1 MTSTTIRHPT
11 ILIVDDEPQN
21 RRLLEALLQPEGYAT
36 HSAASGE
43 EALAMAV
50 ATPPDLILLDV
61 MMPGMDGYAVAK
73 VLKAHPA
80 TSNVPIIMVTAHT
93 DRSARLAGLDAGA
106 EEFLTKP
113 VDRAELWLRVR
124 NLLRLKSYNDF
135 LLNHSTILERQVAE
149 RTADLQ
155 RFRTAMDATADG
167 IMLIR
172 RASMQIVEV
181 NATASSML
189 GYSREHL
196 LHLGPAEVE
205 NSDRDM
211 LEAAYDALI
220 AGQGANVFSEVS
232 LRRADGADVL
242 VELHR
247 QVQQFGEDWII
258 VTVFRDITER
268 KHAEQRLHHLAH
280 FDPLTALPNRTLF
293 YETLK
298 KTLPQAALNG
308 WMVGVLFIDL
318 DLFKNVNDTLGHAV
332 GDELLGHFSNRL
344 VQCVRVR
351 DVVGRL
357 GGDEFAIILIM
368 QKQKAAVH
376 VADKIREV
384 LRVPFL
390 LSGHQVT
397 LTASIGITLYPNDA
411 DDAETLIKYADTAM
425 YGAKQAGRDTYRF
438 FTAEMN
444 AEVLARL
451 EMETALRRAV
461 VNDEFVLFYQP
472 KVQLSSGRIAGLE
485 ALLRWERP
493 GHGLVAPHLFI
504 PALEETGLIVQ
515 VGRWVINSAC
525 RQIALWMR
533 SGVGAVQVA
542 VNVSGRQFVGGDLE
556 ADVGK
561 ALDDFGV
568 PPELLELEL
577 TESSLMANT
586 DRTIAALKNLKA
598 RGVRIS
604 IDDFG
609 TGYSSLAYLRRF
621 PIDKL
626 KIDIAF
632 IRHVTSNPDDSAI
645 ALAII
650 SMAHSL
656 KLEVI
661 AEGVETAAQLTYL
674 ARNRCDQV
682 QGFYFSRPL
691 PLQEV
696 ETLMLNHTRLAIP
709 GVEASHARRTLLL
722 VDDDPYMLSAL
733 HSVLQQDG
741 YEILMADSA
750 AEGFEK
756 MASHHVQVVLCD
768 HNMPGMTGIEFFA
781 RVKTMYPDCLRIVLS
796 GSCDLAAITEEMNTG
811 AIHRF
816 YPKPW
821 DSKVL
826 RDNVR
831 EAFRYHGVL
840 NDAQMREPA
849 YRAAMIGPD
858 RS

>member
-1 MTSTTIRHPT
+1 M
-11 ILIVDDEPQN
+11 
-21 RRLLEALLQPEGYAT
+21 
-36 HSAASGE
+36 
-43 EALAMAV
+43 
-50 ATPPDLILLDV
+50 
-61 MMPGMDGYAVAK
+61 
-73 VLKAHPA
+73 
-80 TSNVPIIMVTAHT
+80 
-93 DRSARLAGLDAGA
+93 
-106 EEFLTKP
+106 
-113 VDRAELWLRVR
+113 
-124 NLLRLKSYNDF
+124 
-135 LLNHSTILERQVAE
+135 AE

-167 IMLIR
+167 IMLISR
-172 RASMQIVEV
+172 GNMHVVEA

-189 GYSREHL
+189 GYSRDEFL
-196 LHLGPAEVE
+196 LIGPAEIEGGNVDE
-205 NSDRDM
+205 
-211 LEAAYDALI
+211 LEALYDALI
-220 AGQGANVFSEVS
+220 AGHGANVFSEVT
-232 LRRADGADVL
+232 LRRADGIGVL
-242 VELHR
+242 VEIHR
-247 QVQQFGEDWII
+247 QVQQFGADWII

-268 KHAEQRLHHLAH
+268 KNAEQRLHHLAH

-298 KTLPQAALNG
+298 KTLPQAELND

-318 DLFKNVNDTLGHAV
+318 DFFKNVNDTLGHAV
-332 GDELLGHFSNRL
+332 GDELLGQFSSRL

-368 QKQKAAVH
+368 QKQKAAVN
-376 VADKIREV
+376 VAAKIRDV
-384 LRVPFL
+384 LRAPFQL
-390 LSGHQVT
+390 GGHQVT
-397 LTASIGITLYPNDA
+397 LTASIGITLFP
-411 DDAETLIKYADTAM
+411 DDARDPETLIKYADTAM
-425 YGAKQAGRDTYRF
+425 YRAKQAGRDTYRF

-451 EMETALRRAV
+451 EIETALRRAV
-461 VNDEFVLFYQP
+461 ENEEFVLVYQP

-485 ALLRWERP
+485 ALLRWQRP
-493 GHGLVAPHLFI
+493 GHGMVSPHAFI
-504 PALEETGLIVQ
+504 PVLEETGLIVH

-533 SGVGAVQVA
+533 SGVGAMQVA
-542 VNVSGRQFVGGDLE
+542 VNISGRQFVGGDLE
-556 ADVGK
+556 ADVIK
-561 ALDDFGV
+561 ALDDFAV

-586 DRTIAALKNLKA
+586 DRTIAALKNLKS

-632 IRHVTSNPDDSAI
+632 IRHVTTNPDDSAI
-645 ALAII
+645 VLAII

-661 AEGVETAAQLTYL
+661 AEGVETEAQLSYL
-674 ARNRCDQV
+674 ARHRCDQI

-691 PLQEV
+691 PIREV
-696 ETLMLNHTRLAIP
+696 EALMLAHMGMPIP
-709 GVEASHARRTLLL
+709 GIATNTVRRTLLL
-722 VDDDPYMLSAL
+722 VDDDNYMLSAL

-741 YEILMADSA
+741 YDILMANSA
-750 AEGFEK
+750 AEGFDLL
-756 MASHHVQVVLCD
+756 ACNDVQVVLCD
-768 HNMPGMTGIEFFA
+768 QSMPGMSGIEFFG
-781 RVKTMYPDCLRIVLS
+781 RVKNMYPDCLRIVLS

-831 EAFRYHGVL
+831 EAFRYHSVL
-840 NDAQMREPA
+840 HDSEERREAPVLAQQR
-849 YRAAMIGPD
+849 
-858 RS
+858 